1 MSTLPA
7 FLCALAVSLAAIWYL
22 VQIDEKRRRV
32 FRLRGKIP
40 LPRSRP
46 AGWMLTLLPA
56 TILLW
61 LGELSAFL
69 TWGGALMVMAWLIV
83 SRVPSQAGDQDAVVR
98 DA

>member
-1 MSTLPA
+1 MSTLAA

-32 FRLRGKIP
+32 FRLRGKIS
-40 LPRSRP
+40 LPRSKP

-56 TILLW
+56 MILLW

-69 TWGGALMVMAWLIV
+69 AWGGALMVIAWLIV
-83 SRVPSQAGDQDAVVR
+83 SRVPSQADDQVAVAR
-98 DA
+98 NA